1 MGYIGICGKNKKDI
15 KVWNKGQI
23 LMVESESFIKE
34 VSEEVKRDILFKA
47 LKKFKWLIIVLIILL
62 VGAVGGYEYYKFDK
76 KVKAQEIGEF
86 FVAAIENL
94 KNNGQTVTE
103 EIDNNLISVLIK
115 LHEAKYF
122 EEKGDIKS
130 ATAAYKYIISKYGNN
145 KFFNHYSK
153 FQLYLM
159 DPAKS
164 LADKKKIEVLDELSA
179 PDGPLKLLALEQ
191 KLNVYVMIND
201 LENIKLQVKLILS
214 DQSITPE
221 QVSRIKEVESIY
233 GLK

>member
-1 MGYIGICGKNKKDI
+1 
-15 KVWNKGQI
+15 
-23 LMVESESFIKE
+23 MVESESFIKE
-34 VSEEVKRDILFKA
+34 VSEEVKRDILFKT
-47 LKKFKWLIIVLIILL
+47 LKKFKWPIIVLVILL

-130 ATAAYKYIISKYGNN
+130 ATAAYNHIISKYGDN

-164 LADKKKIEVLDELSA
+164 LSDTKKIEVLDELSA
-179 PDGPLKLLALEQ
+179 PDGPLKLLE
-191 KLNVYVMIND
+191 I
-201 LENIKLQVKLILS
+201 
-214 DQSITPE
+214 
-221 QVSRIKEVESIY
+221 
-233 GLK
+233 

>member
-1 MGYIGICGKNKKDI
+1 
-15 KVWNKGQI
+15 
-23 LMVESESFIKE
+23 MVESESFIKE
-34 VSEEVKRDILFKA
+34 VSEEVKRDILFKT
-47 LKKFKWLIIVLIILL
+47 LKKFKWPIIVLIILL

-130 ATAAYKYIISKYGNN
+130 ARAAYNYIISKYGNN

-164 LADKKKIEVLDELSA
+164 LVDKKKIEVLDELSA

-221 QVSRIKEVESIY
+221 QVSRIKEIESIY

>member
-1 MGYIGICGKNKKDI
+1 
-15 KVWNKGQI
+15 
-23 LMVESESFIKE
+23 MVESESFIKE
-34 VSEEVKRDILFKA
+34 VSEEVKRDILFKT
-47 LKKFKWLIIVLIILL
+47 LKKFKWTIIALITLL
-62 VGAVGGYEYYKFDK
+62 VGAVCGYEYYKFDK
-76 KVKAQEIGEF
+76 NVKAQEIGEF
-86 FVAAIENL
+86 FVSAIENL

-103 EIDNNLISVLIK
+103 EVNNKFISVLIK

-130 ATAAYKYIISKYGNN
+130 ATAAYNHIINKYGDH

-159 DPAKS
+159 NPAKS
-164 LADKKKIEVLDELSA
+164 MGDTKKIELLDELSA

-191 KLNVYVMIND
+191 KLNVFVKIND
-201 LENIKLQVKLILS
+201 LENIKLQIKLILS

-221 QVSRIKEVESIY
+221 QVRRIKEIESIY
-233 GLK
+233 ELK

>member
-1 MGYIGICGKNKKDI
+1 
-15 KVWNKGQI
+15 
-23 LMVESESFIKE
+23 MVESESFIKE
-34 VSEEVKRDILFKA
+34 VSEEVKRDILFKT
-47 LKKFKWLIIVLIILL
+47 LKKFKWTIIVLITLL
-62 VGAVGGYEYYKFDK
+62 VGAVCGYEYYKFDK
-76 KVKAQEIGEF
+76 NVKAQEIREF
-86 FVAAIENL
+86 FVSAIENL
-94 KNNGQTVTE
+94 KINDQTVTE
-103 EIDNNLISVLIK
+103 EVNNKFISVLIK

-130 ATAAYKYIISKYGNN
+130 ATAAYNHIINKYGDN

-159 DPAKS
+159 NPAKS
-164 LADKKKIEVLDELSA
+164 IGDTKKIEILDELSA

-191 KLNVYVMIND
+191 KLYVFVKIND
-201 LENIKLQVKLILS
+201 IENIKLQIKLILS

-221 QVSRIKEVESIY
+221 QVRRIKEIESIY

>member
-1 MGYIGICGKNKKDI
+1 
-15 KVWNKGQI
+15 
-23 LMVESESFIKE
+23 MVESESFIKE
-34 VSEEVKRDILFKA
+34 VSEEVKRDILFKT
-47 LKKFKWLIIVLIILL
+47 LKKFKWTIIALITLL
-62 VGAVGGYEYYKFDK
+62 VGAVCGYEYYKFDK
-76 KVKAQEIGEF
+76 NVKAQEIGEF
-86 FVAAIENL
+86 FVSAIENL

-103 EIDNNLISVLIK
+103 EVNNKFISVLIK

-130 ATAAYKYIISKYGNN
+130 ATAAYNHIINKYGDN

-159 DPAKS
+159 NPAKS
-164 LADKKKIEVLDELSA
+164 MGDTKKIELLDELSA

-191 KLNVYVMIND
+191 KLNVFVKIND
-201 LENIKLQVKLILS
+201 IENIKLQIKLILS

-221 QVSRIKEVESIY
+221 QVRRIKEIESIY
-233 GLK
+233 ELK

>member
-1 MGYIGICGKNKKDI
+1 
-15 KVWNKGQI
+15 
-23 LMVESESFIKE
+23 MVESESFIKE
-34 VSEEVKRDILFKA
+34 VSEEVRRDILFKT
-47 LKKFKWLIIVLIILL
+47 LKKFKWTIIVLITLL
-62 VGAVGGYEYYKFDK
+62 VGAVCGYEYYKFDK
-76 KVKAQEIGEF
+76 NVKAQEIGEF
-86 FVAAIENL
+86 FVSAIENL

-103 EIDNNLISVLIK
+103 EVNNKFISVLIK

-130 ATAAYKYIISKYGNN
+130 ATAAYNHIINKYGDH

-159 DPAKS
+159 NPAKS
-164 LADKKKIEVLDELSA
+164 MGDTKKIELLDELSA

-191 KLNVYVMIND
+191 KLNVFAKIND
-201 LENIKLQVKLILS
+201 LENIKLQMKLILS

-221 QVSRIKEVESIY
+221 QVRRIKEIESIY

>member
-1 MGYIGICGKNKKDI
+1 
-15 KVWNKGQI
+15 
-23 LMVESESFIKE
+23 MVESESFIKE
-34 VSEEVKRDILFKA
+34 VSEEVRRDILFKT
-47 LKKFKWLIIVLIILL
+47 LKKFKWTIIVLITLV
-62 VGAVGGYEYYKFDK
+62 VGAVCGYEYYKFDK
-76 KVKAQEIGEF
+76 NVKAQEIGEF
-86 FVAAIENL
+86 FVSAIENL

-103 EIDNNLISVLIK
+103 EVNNKFISVLIK

-130 ATAAYKYIISKYGNN
+130 ATAAYNHIINKYGDN

-159 DPAKS
+159 NPAKS
-164 LADKKKIEVLDELSA
+164 MGDTKKIEILDELSA

-191 KLNVYVMIND
+191 KLNVFVKIND
-201 LENIKLQVKLILS
+201 IENIKLQIKLILS

-221 QVSRIKEVESIY
+221 QVRRIKEIESIY

>member
-1 MGYIGICGKNKKDI
+1 
-15 KVWNKGQI
+15 
-23 LMVESESFIKE
+23 MVESESFIKE
-34 VSEEVKRDILFKA
+34 VSEEVKRDILFKT
-47 LKKFKWLIIVLIILL
+47 LKKFKWPIIVLIILL

-86 FVAAIENL
+86 FVSAIENL

-130 ATAAYKYIISKYGNN
+130 ATAAYEYIISKHGEN

-153 FQLYLM
+153 FHLYLM
-159 DPAKS
+159 DPAENLS
-164 LADKKKIEVLDELSA
+164 DKKKIDILDELSG

-191 KLNVYVMIND
+191 KLYLYVKISD
-201 LENIKLQVKLILS
+201 LDNIMSHVKLILS
-214 DQSITPE
+214 DPSIMPE
-221 QVSRIKEVESIY
+221 QVSRIKEIEKIY
-233 GLK
+233 ELN

>member
-1 MGYIGICGKNKKDI
+1 
-15 KVWNKGQI
+15 
-23 LMVESESFIKE
+23 MVESESFIKE
-34 VSEEVKRDILFKA
+34 VSEEVKRDILFKT
-47 LKKFKWLIIVLIILL
+47 LKKFKWPIITLIIVL

-76 KVKAQEIGEF
+76 KVKAQETGEF
-86 FVAAIENL
+86 FVSALKNL

-103 EIDNNLISVLIK
+103 EIDNKFISVLIK

-130 ATAAYKYIISKYGNN
+130 STSAYKYIISKYGDN

-159 DPAKS
+159 DPAKG
-164 LADKKKIEVLDELSA
+164 LGDTKKIEVLDELSA

-191 KLNVYVMIND
+191 KLNLYVMIND

-221 QVSRIKEVESIY
+221 QASRIKEVENIY

>member
-1 MGYIGICGKNKKDI
+1 
-15 KVWNKGQI
+15 
-23 LMVESESFIKE
+23 MVESESFIKE
-34 VSEEVKRDILFKA
+34 VSEEVKRDKLFKT
-47 LKKFKWLIIVLIILL
+47 LKKFKWTIIVLITLV
-62 VGAVGGYEYYKFDK
+62 VGAVCGYEYYKFDK
-76 KVKAQEIGEF
+76 NVKAQEIGEF
-86 FVAAIENL
+86 FVSAIENL

-103 EIDNNLISVLIK
+103 EVNNKFISVLIK

-130 ATAAYKYIISKYGNN
+130 ATAAYNHIINKYGDN

-159 DPAKS
+159 NPAKS
-164 LADKKKIEVLDELSA
+164 MGDTKKIEILDELSA

-191 KLNVYVMIND
+191 KLNVFVKIND
-201 LENIKLQVKLILS
+201 IENIKLQIKLILS

-221 QVSRIKEVESIY
+221 QVRRIKEIESIY